1 MIIQL
6 KVTSQLKS
14 CWIITRETA
23 RNRRTGKDTSKAAPN
38 RGYRRMA
45 FHIRCMNQTIRACRS
60 AIDFLPAP
68 AFSHTDRRVQS
79 SSTVTHVDHG
89 VSIGDH
95 GDIEKILQQTANKK
109 PTCDESHYNVI
120 NNLFDL
126 KTVIRHDL
134 VKERQ
139 EVLDK
144 RMHFQPRGACSL
156 QRNIFKE
163 NVVQNLEPK
172 LGHVSQ
178 LTSINKFQCASILHA
193 GEILLSNGG
202 SSGEPPS
209 NSEYEKKRA
218 KREENLLQ
226 MKAFLEE
233 SLPPIFEVGL
243 SFDAYSPNIVLENNY
258 RGKREI
264 TLGLQHYKARVWT
277 LQTLTGLRFI
287 HTRMNILNT
296 SCDLDE
302 NFVRVRWRVLGLKQL
317 AAAKRLNVYGKFWKI
332 SKLPDRVLEKDAT
345 WYDGISF
352 YYLNDEGLINKHVIN
367 RVEEDSS
374 KKLVPALSLRE
385 RLARK
390 MGVLS
395 SKQI

>member
-1 MIIQL
+1 M
-6 KVTSQLKS
+6 
-14 CWIITRETA
+14 
-23 RNRRTGKDTSKAAPN
+23 
-38 RGYRRMA
+38 
-45 FHIRCMNQTIRACRS
+45 
-60 AIDFLPAP
+60 
-68 AFSHTDRRVQS
+68 
-79 SSTVTHVDHG
+79 
-89 VSIGDH
+89 
-95 GDIEKILQQTANKK
+95 
-109 PTCDESHYNVI
+109 
-120 NNLFDL
+120 FDL

-233 SLPPIFEVGL
+233 SVRETLVG
-243 SFDAYSPNIVLENNY
+243 
-258 RGKREI
+258 G
-264 TLGLQHYKARVWT
+264 
-277 LQTLTGLRFI
+277 
-287 HTRMNILNT
+287 
-296 SCDLDE
+296 
-302 NFVRVRWRVLGLKQL
+302 
-317 AAAKRLNVYGKFWKI
+317 
-332 SKLPDRVLEKDAT
+332 
-345 WYDGISF
+345 
-352 YYLNDEGLINKHVIN
+352 EGVA
-367 RVEEDSS
+367 S
-374 KKLVPALSLRE
+374 
-385 RLARK
+385 
-390 MGVLS
+390 
-395 SKQI
+395 QWF